1 MYVFI
6 EVSARACTSTCVY
19 TTFLKN
25 FWQRHKRSRKWYM
38 AEIHQRN
45 SIVVGAHPNFA
56 ALPQRN
62 SEWR

>member
-1 MYVFI
+1 VHVFI
-6 EVSARACTSTCVY
+6 EVSARACISTCVY
-19 TTFLKN
+19 TTFLKKIGKD
-25 FWQRHKRSRKWYM
+25 KRSSKWYM
-38 AEIHQRN
+38 TEIHQRN